1 MILILLNKI
10 IKTSRDKKIAQ
21 QILHLRV
28 IIVMVQFQSI
38 IEADYSA
45 FMRKKIIKKKIV
57 IHSKTK

>member
-21 QILHLRV
+21 QIFTFVRV

-38 IEADYSA
+38 IEFDYSA
-45 FMRKKIIKKKIV
+45 FMRRKLKKKKLLFIP
-57 IHSKTK
+57 K